1 MFTAIV
7 APTDHRGIGCPLYY
21 NCDMENYKTLSDEQL
36 VEEVRSKDQELY
48 THIVDRYQIKIMRY
62 AKYLIYDEHKA
73 ADVVQETFIKA
84 FINLNGFDTRK
95 KFSSW
100 IYRIAHNEAMNSV
113 KKYHRESPLSP
124 DFDLPSS
131 EDIEEEFTKKE
142 IIDKTRD
149 CLTQMPVL
157 YSEPLALYY
166 LEDKPYDE
174 ISDILRLPIGTVGT
188 RINRAKILMKTI
200 CQKHK

>member
-1 MFTAIV
+1 MANYSAFT
-7 APTDHRGIGCPLYY
+7 
-21 NCDMENYKTLSDEQL
+21 DEQL
-36 VEEVRSKDQELY
+36 VDEVRSNDQELY
-48 THIVDRYQIKIMRY
+48 SHIVDRYQAKLMRY
-62 AKYLIYDEHKA
+62 ANYLIFDEHIA
-73 ADVVQETFIKA
+73 TDVVQETFIKV
-84 FINLNGFDTRK
+84 FVNLNSFDTRK

-113 KKYHRESPLSP
+113 KKYHRESPFSP

-131 EDIEEEFTKKE
+131 EDIEGEFTKKE
-142 IIDKTRD
+142 IINKTQE
-149 CLTQMPVL
+149 CLTQMPIT

-166 LEDKPYDE
+166 LEDKSYDE

-188 RINRAKILMKTI
+188 RINRAKGLMKII

>member
-1 MFTAIV
+1 M
-7 APTDHRGIGCPLYY
+7 YY
-21 NCDMENYKTLSDEQL
+21 NCDMGSYNAFTDEQL

-48 THIVDRYQIKIMRY
+48 TYIVDRYQIKIMRY
-62 AKYLIYDEHKA
+62 VNYLIHDEHKA
-73 ADVVQETFIKA
+73 ADIVQETFIKA

-113 KKYHRESPLSP
+113 KKYHRETPLNP

-131 EDIEEEFTKKE
+131 EDIEDEFTKKE
-142 IIDKTRD
+142 IINKTQN
-149 CLTQMPVL
+149 CLTKMPII

-166 LEDKPYDE
+166 LEDKSYDE
-174 ISDILRLPIGTVGT
+174 ISDILRLPIGTIGT
-188 RINRAKILMKTI
+188 RISRAKGLMKLL
-200 CQKHK
+200 CKNQK

>member
-1 MFTAIV
+1 MSNFKILT
-7 APTDHRGIGCPLYY
+7 
-21 NCDMENYKTLSDEQL
+21 DEQL

-62 AKYLIYDEHKA
+62 VNYLIHDENKA
-73 ADVVQETFIKA
+73 SDVVQETFIKA
-84 FINLNGFDTRK
+84 FINLNSVDTRK

-124 DFDLPSS
+124 DSDLPSS
-131 EDIEEEFTKKE
+131 EDVEEEFTKKE
-142 IIDKTRD
+142 IINKTKN
-149 CLTQMPVL
+149 CLTQIPIM

-188 RINRAKILMKTI
+188 RINRAKSLMKII
-200 CQKHK
+200 CQKQK